1 MEALNPYFKF
11 ATKKDDTRGCVQVEN
26 RVIKYLYAQV
36 DVDTP
41 VIIMP

>member
-1 MEALNPYFKF
+1 
-11 ATKKDDTRGCVQVEN
+11 DTRGCVQVEN